1 MTNTASEPAATLE
14 HTGSTATRWL
24 GVLTLVSTVVLLSF
38 GLLFS
43 EKDVVQGESV
53 RLFYLH
59 VPSAICMY
67 VGVGA
72 LGLGSAVWLRRRT
85 EFWDLLAVAGAEVG
99 ALFTALTLVTGML
112 WGRPTWGVFWV
123 WDARLTTTAL
133 LQVMLIGYL
142 ALRKLPGDATVRARR
157 AAITGLVVVL
167 DLPLIHYSVEWWRTL
182 HQGST
187 LSIPD
192 AQIDGLMLF
201 SFAVGMVTAL
211 LAFTWLMIHR
221 FRIAHL
227 AEQVESRG
235 LDAALDARRAESTRP
250 PAVDPAE
257 LLEARS

>member
-1 MTNTASEPAATLE
+1 MTNTASESGTVPE
-14 HTGSTATRWL
+14 HTGSTVTRWL
-24 GVLTLVSTVVLLSF
+24 GGLTLLSLVVLLSF
-38 GLLFS
+38 GLVFS
-43 EKDVVQGESV
+43 EKDIIQGEAV

-59 VPSAICMY
+59 VPSAILMY
-67 VGVGA
+67 LGVGA
-72 LGLGSAVWLRRRT
+72 LGLGSAMWLRRRT
-85 EFWDLLAVAGAEVG
+85 EFWDLLALAGAEVG

-133 LQVMLIGYL
+133 LQVMLVGYL

-201 SFAVGMVTAL
+201 SFAIGMVTGL

-221 FRIAHL
+221 FRVAHL
-227 AEQVESRG
+227 QEQVESRG
-235 LDAALDARRAESTRP
+235 LDAALDARRAESTHP
-250 PAVDPAE
+250 PAGSESA
-257 LLEARS
+257 LLGSRP